1 MWTGPEKDIFQEK
14 YLQHPKNFGL
24 IAQYLERKTVADCV
38 QYYYLSK
45 KTENYKQLLRK
56 SKMGRRG
63 RRTQPGDSKHRANQL
78 AEARD
83 AAQEAI
89 IGPTGSGVLTRNRN
103 KNENENSRDGF
114 DNSNRST
121 PQPGIKQEVKEEK
134 DDDDKKGGKGKDP
147 RNDTSDEED
156 SPQSVKSAPHQ
167 CNVCKILVETSRPVT
182 TKSLATLL
190 GLADSD
196 VGSDTRVCN

>member
-1 MWTGPEKDIFQEK
+1 MDRYTKTADLFN
-14 YLQHPKNFGL
+14 YLA
-24 IAQYLERKTVADCV
+24 I
-38 QYYYLSK
+38 K

-89 IGPTGSGVLTRNRN
+89 IGATSSGVLTRNRN

-114 DNSNRST
+114 DGSNRST
-121 PQPGIKQEVKEEK
+121 PQPNIKQEPTDDK
-134 DDDDKKGGKGKDP
+134 DD
-147 RNDTSDEED
+147 E
-156 SPQSVKSAPHQ
+156 
-167 CNVCKILVETSRPVT
+167 
-182 TKSLATLL
+182 
-190 GLADSD
+190 
-196 VGSDTRVCN
+196 